1 MFCINCGKQ
10 IVDTARF
17 CNYCGVKVV
26 NFDEN
31 IQQSPAENPQSP
43 LPISAED
50 VNSPE
55 NVENSVDLLKMQN
68 DVSPTEPQ
76 MNELPEDSAAPFS
89 ENETEE
95 TTGMTGTS
103 EAPSPDIQS
112 GAVGAQRSADVLSAP
127 EASDMQLDASIPIST
142 PIEQPASASR
152 ISEQP
157 PINAAP
163 EQPAPAAPPAV
174 QHERR
179 YTLGH
184 IIMCL
189 ASTAVMAIAAGVFAG
204 LYFSVV

>member
-17 CNYCGVKVV
+17 CNYCGTRVV
-26 NFDEN
+26 GFDEN
-31 IQQSPAENPQSP
+31 IQQSPAGNPENP

-50 VNSPE
+50 GNFPE

-68 DVSPTEPQ
+68 EVSSTEPQ
-76 MNELPEDSAAPFS
+76 LNELSEDSDAPFS

-95 TTGMTGTS
+95 TTGITGTS
-103 EAPSPDIQS
+103 EALSSEIQS
-112 GAVGAQRSADVLSAP
+112 GAVGAQHSADVLSAP
-127 EASDMQLDASIPIST
+127 EASDMQLDANIPIST
-142 PIEQPASASR
+142 ASGQPAPASR

-163 EQPAPAAPPAV
+163 EQPEPMTRPAV

>member
-17 CNYCGVKVV
+17 CNYCGTRVV
-26 NFDEN
+26 GFDEN
-31 IQQSPAENPQSP
+31 IQQSPAGNPENP

-50 VNSPE
+50 GNFPE

-68 DVSPTEPQ
+68 EVSSTEPQ
-76 MNELPEDSAAPFS
+76 LNELSEDSDAPFS

-95 TTGMTGTS
+95 TTGITGTS
-103 EAPSPDIQS
+103 EAPSSEIQS
-112 GAVGAQRSADVLSAP
+112 GAVGAQHSADVLSAP
-127 EASDMQLDASIPIST
+127 EASDMQLDANIPIST
-142 PIEQPASASR
+142 ASGQPAPASR

-163 EQPAPAAPPAV
+163 EQPEPAAPPAV